1 MVYAWLL
8 TLPAAAVVGAIAAA
22 IALTG
27 TLGLILVFVA
37 LLAGGGAIWAIS
49 RRGPVSA
56 DNVNDSPDVVITR
69 EKASVPA

>member
-27 TLGLILVFVA
+27 ALGLILVFVA

-49 RRGPVSA
+49 RRSPVSA

-69 EKASVPA
+69 EKASVQA